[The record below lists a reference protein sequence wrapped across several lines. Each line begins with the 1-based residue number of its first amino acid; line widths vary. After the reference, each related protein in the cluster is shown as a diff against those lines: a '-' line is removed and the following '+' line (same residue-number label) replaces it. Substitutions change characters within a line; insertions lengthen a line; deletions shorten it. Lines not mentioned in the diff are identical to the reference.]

1 MIKKIKELIPNIYF
15 NQKQKKEKNKLSLYR
30 KLKLY

>member
-1 MIKKIKELIPNIYF
+1 MIKNIKELILNIYF